1 MNSNQS
7 NNLKIEENNEREEVQ
22 NQNTQSDKISCDETA
37 VTICENSSENSMF
50 FEIVKNIPKD
60 NKSFNEVENIF
71 KNKKRE
77 HEVFS
82 KKIAQQGVTFEI
94 STWNYLKSN
103 LESNSNIYIQILEG
117 GKHFLTNEH
126 KIVYKKLYTEN
137 FAPFI
142 LELLESK
149 IAIIL
154 LKYLKG
160 VKNSWKKIFNSEY
173 PDKINQE
180 EYVLSKYPDVSELKK
195 KIKKIKSSIKTYT
208 PLEKEFKDEVLN
220 ILDHFNKEE
229 SPLERYF
236 QQKFDELHILD
247 NYITE
252 VSCARSDIK
261 LENIQ
266 SPFPKDIYNIL
277 IEDDFFK
284 MSYDLTKFEADLL
297 FLVVSTE
304 EQSEAS
310 NKLQYL
316 NSKGSF
322 NFKYGTPCIIIMEST
337 VSPTLSEGTKKLKQ
351 SAKNSL
357 ITYLFLQDP
366 YLYKLLKL
374 KYHEVEKFKM
384 LAQNKKFILP
394 LYITDITEFNSI
406 EDFYNVYFSFQNE
419 NKYIN
424 RILNTI
430 AINIEIDYK
439 ITNEETVKKN
449 VLQQFVQYPIS
460 LYSLEQKTKKNMKYL
475 KNKLNQVV
483 KKLDDLTK
491 SNKALKKEIADNN
504 TENIKK
510 FDEMTLSIKTLKESN
525 EALTLSNTT
534 LKESN
539 EDLTKSNLLMIAKL
553 DELLNQNKKE

>member
-103 LESNSNIYIQILEG
+103 LESNSNIFIQILEG

-483 KKLDDLTK
+483 KNLDDLK
-491 SNKALKKEIADNN
+491 KSNKNLIESNKALKKEIADNN
-504 TENIKK
+504 TENIRK
-510 FDEMTLSIKTLKESN
+510 FDEMTLSIK
-525 EALTLSNTT
+525 T